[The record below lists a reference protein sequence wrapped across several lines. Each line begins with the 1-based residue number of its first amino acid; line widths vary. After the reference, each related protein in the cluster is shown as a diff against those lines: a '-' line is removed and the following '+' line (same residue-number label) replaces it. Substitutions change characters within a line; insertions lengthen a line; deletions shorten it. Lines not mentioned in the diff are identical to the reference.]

1 MFIIQSYPVAVFF
14 CFVTM
19 ICWGSW
25 ANTQK
30 LAEKSWRFELFYWDY
45 VLGILL
51 MALIFAF
58 TFGSI
63 GEDGRGFV
71 ADLEQANT
79 ESIRSALIGG
89 VIFNL
94 ANILLIAAIA
104 IAGMSVAFPVGIGIA
119 LIWGVLDN
127 YLRIPSGDPKLIFTG
142 VVLVAAGIVL
152 NAIAY
157 KKLTGS
163 SQKLSSKGLI
173 LSVVAGVL
181 MSQFYG
187 FVVNGMVLNFTEPE
201 AGRLTPYSAIVLF
214 SAGIFISNF
223 VFNTVLMRMPVQ
235 GQPVGYMQYIKGNFQ
250 SHVTGI
256 FGGMIW
262 CVGMAFSIIASDK
275 AGPAISY
282 GLGQGAV
289 LVAAVWGVFIWKEFK
304 GAPAGTNPLLY
315 LMFAFFIAGLGLLIY
330 SKIVPVS

>member
-1 MFIIQSYPVAVFF
+1 MFIIQSYPIAVFF
-14 CFVTM
+14 CFITM

-51 MALIFAF
+51 MSLVFAL
-58 TFGSI
+58 TLGST
-63 GEDGRGFV
+63 GVDGRGFIE
-71 ADLEQANT
+71 DLQQANS
-79 ESIRSALIGG
+79 ESIRSAIIGG
-89 VIFNL
+89 VVFNL

-127 YLRIPSGDPKLIFTG
+127 YLRIPSGDPTLIFSG
-142 VVLVAAGIVL
+142 VALVAVGIVL

-163 SQKLSSKGLI
+163 AQKVSSKGLI

-214 SAGIFISNF
+214 SVGIFISNF
-223 VFNTVLMRMPVQ
+223 LFNTILMRMPVQ
-235 GQPVGYMQYIKGNFQ
+235 GSPVSYSEYFKGNFK
-250 SHVTGI
+250 SHITGI
-256 FGGMIW
+256 VGGMIW
-262 CVGMAFSIIASDK
+262 CIGMAFSIIASDK

-304 GAPAGTNPLLY
+304 GAPSGTNTLLY
-315 LMFAFFIAGLGLLIY
+315 LMFAFFVTGLSLLIY
-330 SKIVPVS
+330 SKVIPT